1 MAATTSSSQEDAP
14 SISDEPST
22 QKNTQE
28 SDFNNV
34 PWPIRPSPGINYN
47 FVVIMYITGS
57 AIAIFFYLLEKQV
70 LSKLLLEEEVDN
82 HDSSMNSVD
91 DTRNNTQSDSI
102 ESTEGSNDDTNPWH
116 EFAKG
121 MQGMYVIFIPFI
133 PCMLWSLVVR
143 HVWLKRE
150 TQVASRKK
158 KDS

>member
-1 MAATTSSSQEDAP
+1 MAATTSSSQDAP

-57 AIAIFFYLLEKQV
+57 AIAIFFYLLENQV
-70 LSKLLLEEEVDN
+70 LSKLLLEEEEVDN
-82 HDSSMNSVD
+82 HDSSSNGIS
-91 DTRNNTQSDSI
+91 NNTQSDSI

-143 HVWLKRE
+143 HVWLKNE

-158 KDS
+158 KGS

>member
-1 MAATTSSSQEDAP
+1 MAATTSSSQDA

-82 HDSSMNSVD
+82 YDSSSNGIS
-91 DTRNNTQSDSI
+91 NNTQSDSI

-143 HVWLKRE
+143 HVWLKNE

-158 KDS
+158 KGS

>member
-1 MAATTSSSQEDAP
+1 MAATTSSSQDAP

-70 LSKLLLEEEVDN
+70 LSKLLLEEEEVDN
-82 HDSSMNSVD
+82 HDSSSNGIS
-91 DTRNNTQSDSI
+91 NNTQSDSI

-143 HVWLKRE
+143 HVWLKNE

>member
-1 MAATTSSSQEDAP
+1 MAATTSSWEDAP

-70 LSKLLLEEEVDN
+70 LSKLLLEEEEVDN
-82 HDSSMNSVD
+82 HDSSSNGIS
-91 DTRNNTQSDSI
+91 NNTQSDSI

-150 TQVASRKK
+150 TQVTSRKK

>member
-1 MAATTSSSQEDAP
+1 MAATTSSSQDAP

-57 AIAIFFYLLEKQV
+57 AIAILFYLLEKQV

-82 HDSSMNSVD
+82 HDSSSNGI
-91 DTRNNTQSDSI
+91 RNNTQSDSI

-133 PCMLWSLVVR
+133 PCMLWALIVR
-143 HVWLKRE
+143 HVWLKKE
-150 TQVASRKK
+150 TQVTSSRKK

>member
-70 LSKLLLEEEVDN
+70 LSKLLLEDDDN
-82 HDSSMNSVD
+82 NDSSMNSVD
-91 DTRNNTQSDSI
+91 YTRNNTQSDSI

-143 HVWLKRE
+143 HVWLKNE

>member
-1 MAATTSSSQEDAP
+1 MAATTSSSQDAP

-82 HDSSMNSVD
+82 YDSSSNGIS
-91 DTRNNTQSDSI
+91 NNTQSDSI

-143 HVWLKRE
+143 HVWLKNE